1 MTKFTEKQQ
10 AFIDNKAAGVTNREA
25 ATAAGYSMAS
35 ADVRAAELMRRPEIK
50 AAIKAA
56 AKPGSVTITPDKHAM
71 PKKHYAD
78 SLQFMVDT
86 MNHPQ
91 LPVAMRFEAAK
102 ALLPYQ
108 HARLGEQ
115 GKKESAKERARSAIN
130 GRRGKFTPKAAPPQL
145 RIVD

>member
-1 MTKFTEKQQ
+1 MTHFTEKQQ
-10 AFIDNKAAGVTNREA
+10 AFIASKAAGATHRDA
-25 ATAAGYSMAS
+25 AIAAGYSMAS
-35 ADVRAAELMRRPEIK
+35 ANVRASELMRRPDIK

-56 AKPGSVTITPDKHAM
+56 AKPGSVAITHDA

-115 GKKESAKERARSAIN
+115 GKKESAKERARSVAN

>member
-1 MTKFTEKQQ
+1 MTHFTEKQQ
-10 AFIDNKAAGVTNREA
+10 AFIASKAAGATHRDA
-25 ATAAGYSMAS
+25 AIAAGYSMAS
-35 ADVRAAELMRRPEIK
+35 ANVRASELMRRPDIK

-56 AKPGSVTITPDKHAM
+56 AKPGRVDIAPDV
-71 PKKHYAD
+71 PGKHYAD
-78 SLQFMVDT
+78 SLNFMLDA
-86 MNHPQ
+86 MNNSQ

-108 HARLGEQ
+108 HARIGET
-115 GKKESAKERARSAIN
+115 GKKESAKERARSVAN